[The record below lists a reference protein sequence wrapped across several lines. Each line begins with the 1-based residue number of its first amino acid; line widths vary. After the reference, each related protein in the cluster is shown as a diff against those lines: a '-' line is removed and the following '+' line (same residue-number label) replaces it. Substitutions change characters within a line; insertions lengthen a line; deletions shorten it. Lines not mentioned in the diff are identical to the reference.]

1 MSSELAVRA
10 SGLGKC
16 YPVFASPRERLGQLL
31 ASPIR
36 RALGRREE
44 DPAQSFWALRDVSF
58 DVHRGETVGIIG
70 SNGSGKST
78 LLQIICGTLTPST
91 GEVTTNGRI
100 GALLEL
106 GSGFNPEFSGRENVL
121 LNATIL
127 GLSRQDIEDRFDQI
141 ARFADIGDHL
151 EQPVKSYSSGM
162 AVRLAFAVQAH
173 ADPDI
178 LVVDE
183 ALAVGDARFQ
193 AKCFE
198 RLKQL
203 RARGT
208 SILLVTHSSD
218 QIVNH
223 CDRAILLNAGRM
235 VEQGAPRQMINIYH
249 DLLFGKPAHAAL
261 SDGAD
266 GLLESGPDG
275 NHALSTTEDRFDQ
288 RPGYNPHEHRW
299 GDGAARWV
307 DFLMKAEEHAH
318 AQVIHSGSKVRLEA
332 VLRFHADVLHP
343 IIGLTVKT
351 HEGVTVY
358 GTNSDK
364 QAPCSD
370 SRIWRAGECL
380 RLTAEFECLLAPGE
394 YFVSLGAASLQNGEL
409 VPHDRRYDAIHFS
422 VHPDP
427 GFFGLCNLKLG
438 MTLSSV

>member
-1 MSSELAVRA
+1 MSSELAIRA
-10 SGLGKC
+10 SGLGKS
-16 YPVFASPRERLGQLL
+16 YPVFSSPRERLKQLL
-31 ASPIR
+31 ATPLR
-36 RALGRREE
+36 RTLGLGEKDQAR
-44 DPAQSFWALRDVSF
+44 SVWALRDVSF

-78 LLQIICGTLTPST
+78 LLQIICGTLTPTT

-127 GLSRQDIEDRFDQI
+127 GLSRQDIDERVEQI

-208 SILLVTHSSD
+208 SILLVTHSIPEAVYLSD
-218 QIVNH
+218 QV
-223 CDRAILLNAGRM
+223 L
-235 VEQGAPRQMINIYH
+235 V
-249 DLLFGKPAHAAL
+249 L
-261 SDGAD
+261 S
-266 GLLESGPDG
+266 S
-275 NHALSTTEDRFDQ
+275 
-288 RPGYNPHEHRW
+288 RPGSIILDLP
-299 GDGAARWV
+299 V
-307 DFLMKAEEHAH
+307 DLPRPRRDDMRYSDTFSTLTHT
-318 AQVIHSGSKVRLEA
+318 
-332 VLRFHADVLHP
+332 LRDTLQEDN
-343 IIGLTVKT
+343 GLT
-351 HEGVTVY
+351 
-358 GTNSDK
+358 
-364 QAPCSD
+364 P
-370 SRIWRAGECL
+370 
-380 RLTAEFECLLAPGE
+380 
-394 YFVSLGAASLQNGEL
+394 
-409 VPHDRRYDAIHFS
+409 
-422 VHPDP
+422 
-427 GFFGLCNLKLG
+427 
-438 MTLSSV
+438 